1 MDRNTFTG
9 LFLIL
14 IILVGSTFLMQPSD
28 EDIKREKAK
37 QSQDSIARVNKT
49 ESPVIIQDT
58 TKNVALPA
66 ICRRHGAD
74 LRLRLRRDRGRA
86 PQPR

>member
-14 IILVGSTFLMQPSD
+14 IILVGSTFLMQPSE

-37 QSQDSIARVNKT
+37 QSQDSIARVNKDKN
-49 ESPVIIQDT
+49 PVIVKDT
-58 TKNVALPA
+58 AKTTVLPPVDSTL
-66 ICRRHGAD
+66 IKSGPFGAAQSGSD
-74 LRLRLRRDRGRA
+74 ENGI
-86 PQPR
+86 

>member
-37 QSQDSIARVNKT
+37 QSQDSIAKVKKAETPILVQDSTKT
-49 ESPVIIQDT
+49 V
-58 TKNVALPA
+58 VLPA
-66 ICRRHGAD
+66 IDSTLIKSGPFGSA
-74 LRLRLRRDRGRA
+74 
-86 PQPR
+86 QS